1 MSYWPR
7 CQLSDYEKRY
17 VTKYPSSENNVRGVL
32 RRFYPAVLELTQI
45 QRQPSFQFQTARRSK
60 VFGFTFAGDIEQFA
74 IKLQTATGEQ
84 LFSDFMEVSL
94 LTGGSN
100 TGLPAGMVTG
110 QVLPKPLGP
119 NLSIIM
125 PSVDPLILTPAIE
138 LAPNQ
143 VLTIYGAP
151 LTPYGYIG
159 TVPGNYRIDIT
170 MHVWEYPG
178 MPGSPR

>member
-7 CQLSDYEKRY
+7 CYLSDYEKRY
-17 VTKYPSSENNVRGVL
+17 VTKYPDPHNNVRGVL
-32 RRFYPAVLELTQI
+32 RRFYPAVLDLTTS

-60 VFGFTFAGDIEQFA
+60 VFGLTFAGDIEQFA

-94 LTGGSN
+94 LTGGAN
-100 TGLPAGMVTG
+100 AGLPGMITG
-110 QVLPKPLGP
+110 VLNPAAP
-119 NLSIIM
+119 NASNVLQ
-125 PSVDPLILTPAIE
+125 SVDPLIFNPAIE

-151 LTPYGYIG
+151 LVPYGYPNNPL
-159 TVPGNYRIDIT
+159 TSFRLDIT